1 MIKIQC
7 FDHKLLIK
15 RIPKPNWSY
24 INKHVET
31 FKKKNKHV
39 VDRLLYCEC
48 FPTEVANEIIVV
60 QQTCE
65 HHIYHRLMQLFV
77 QMQLK
82 NWIFE

>member
-1 MIKIQC
+1 M
-7 FDHKLLIK
+7 L
-15 RIPKPNWSY
+15 
-24 INKHVET
+24 KHL
-31 FKKKNKHV
+31 KKNKHV

-60 QQTCE
+60 QQTFE

-82 NWIFE
+82 N